1 MKNSFVIAIA
11 LLVGSV
17 ANAQT
22 ETPARPGVPDTS
34 TASVETLIDTSIGKA
49 YVSRPERLASLTTE
63 TLTSSHIFPALGT
76 YKATGASS
84 AAVTITLDETNK
96 GMVWIEGL
104 PQGRF
109 KAIMKKAPST
119 YKIPAQKSETGK
131 TIQEGTLYVNT
142 ENDEL
147 TIVLGSSFNDANP
160 TSFLN
165 TSSKKKSGWRY
176 TGIKADAEAPV
187 NSSVPQQ

>member
-1 MKNSFVIAIA
+1 
-11 LLVGSV
+11 
-17 ANAQT
+17 
-22 ETPARPGVPDTS
+22 
-34 TASVETLIDTSIGKA
+34 
-49 YVSRPERLASLTTE
+49 
-63 TLTSSHIFPALGT
+63 
-76 YKATGASS
+76 
-84 AAVTITLDETNK
+84 
-96 GMVWIEGL
+96 MVWIEGL